1 MEDADFSDEFCRFL
15 QANVPSVQAAELLL
29 QLQADP
35 AAGLRPKNAVEAKML
50 QSFHA
55 AGLALAGVDQ
65 TYQYRPVNEV
75 LQAHVAMLAK
85 AYEERPVTLIR
96 IIYALRD
103 RKIRSFADAFRVYAL
118 RVLGFL
124 IILGAIVDKNARPGR

>member
-1 MEDADFSDEFCRFL
+1 MEDADFSDDFCRFL
-15 QANVPSVQAAELLL
+15 QSSVPTVQAAELLL
-29 QLQADP
+29 LLFADP
-35 AAGLRPKNAVEAKML
+35 ATAFRPKDAGEAKLL

-55 AGLALAGVDQ
+55 AGLVMASVDQ
-65 TYQYRPVNEV
+65 AYQYRPASEA

-103 RKIRSFADAFRVYAL
+103 SKIRSFADAFRM
-118 RVLGFL
+118 R
-124 IILGAIVDKNARPGR
+124 K

>member
-29 QLQADP
+29 QLAADP
-35 AAGLRPKNAVEAKML
+35 AAALRPKDAAEAKIL

-55 AGLALAGVDQ
+55 AGLAMAAVDQ
-65 TYQYRPVNEV
+65 TYQYRPVNEA
-75 LQAHVAMLAK
+75 LQAHVETLAK

-96 IIYALRD
+96 ILYALRD
-103 RKIRSFADAFRVYAL
+103 SKIRSFADAFRL
-118 RVLGFL
+118 RKG
-124 IILGAIVDKNARPGR
+124 